1 MYEVPQQDQRPGCRD
16 AWIITLAV
24 FAVILPVMF
33 ALLALVGALTL
44 AFVLFTVHPALAL
57 IPLVLMVIG
66 IYAFARW
73 EQNRYKPPGI

>member
-16 AWIITLAV
+16 AWVITVAV
-24 FAVILPVMF
+24 FAVVLPVMF

-44 AFVLFTVHPALAL
+44 AFVLFTVYPALAL
-57 IPLVLMVIG
+57 IPLAAMVIG

-73 EQNRYKPPGI
+73 EQKRFRPPGP